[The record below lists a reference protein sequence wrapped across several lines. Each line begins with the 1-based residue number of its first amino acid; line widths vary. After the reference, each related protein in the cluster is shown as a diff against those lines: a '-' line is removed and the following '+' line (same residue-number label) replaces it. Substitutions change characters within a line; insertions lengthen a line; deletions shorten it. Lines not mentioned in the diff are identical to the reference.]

1 MCLKQRRTKDIIF
14 RRFSNDFGER
24 KKKKSIKKNDL
35 NNKIK
40 QNRLDIIRIM
50 DHNWLKLQ

>member
-14 RRFSNDFGER
+14 RRFSNDFGEH

-50 DHNWLKLQ
+50 DHH